1 MKNSYAIVDA
11 AEIRAA
17 CETYLK
23 FRQDKIDRQTEEMIQ
38 AEMNRTF
45 FKAKDRDVA
54 RKRCAESINMLHF
67 RGGYW
72 ARRVEDLLKL
82 TTLAVDGNIRLNSDD
97 ASLLGDYL

>member
-1 MKNSYAIVDA
+1 MKSSYAIVDA
-11 AEIRAA
+11 ARVRAA

-23 FRQDKIDRQTEEMIQ
+23 DRQDRIDRQTEEMIQ
-38 AEMNRTF
+38 TELNRTF
-45 FKAKDRDVA
+45 FKAKDRDAA
-54 RKRCAESINMLHF
+54 RKRCAESIDMLNF

-82 TTLAVDGNIRLNSDD
+82 TSVTVDGNIRLNSDD

>member
-1 MKNSYAIVDA
+1 MKSSYAIVDA
-11 AEIRAA
+11 ARVRAA

-23 FRQDKIDRQTEEMIQ
+23 DRQDKIDRQTEEMIQ
-38 AEMNRTF
+38 TELNRTF

-54 RKRCAESINMLHF
+54 RKRCAESIDMLHF

-82 TTLAVDGNIRLNSDD
+82 TSVTVDGNIRLNSDD

>member
-23 FRQDKIDRQTEEMIQ
+23 DRQDKIDRQTEEMIQ

-45 FKAKDRDVA
+45 FKAKD
-54 RKRCAESINMLHF
+54 S
-67 RGGYW
+67 GG
-72 ARRVEDLLKL
+72 
-82 TTLAVDGNIRLNSDD
+82 
-97 ASLLGDYL
+97 